1 VKSADRILLCE
12 RVKYEYT
19 GDPLKK
25 VSIYLKYIAKAGMT
39 AAEVD
44 HIIGD
49 VKSMNYV
56 LIH

>member
-1 VKSADRILLCE
+1 MGEKVPTGFCFRE
-12 RVKYEYT
+12 RVKHEYT

-44 HIIGD
+44 H
-49 VKSMNYV
+49 MM
-56 LIH
+56 